1 MSLFHDPELLK
12 QIIIDHYRNPQHQG
26 LTKGKDYSCIDSNV
40 ETCLDDF
47 KIEMLIKNNSVE
59 DANFEGVGCAVST
72 AAIDIL
78 ISLIKHQK
86 LEEAITILSEYFK
99 VIEGIQYNE
108 NMMKEANAFKTI
120 YQHANRINCA
130 KMPAISL
137 LRLIKEKF

>member
-1 MSLFHDPELLK
+1 MSLFNDPELLK

-26 LTKGKDYSCIDSNV
+26 LTKGQGYSCINSNV

-47 KIEMLIKNNSVE
+47 QIEMLIKNNSIE

-78 ISLIKHQK
+78 ISLIENLK
-86 LEEAITILSEYFK
+86 LEKAITILSEYFK
-99 VIEGIQYNE
+99 LIEGTQYNE
-108 NMMKEANAFKTI
+108 NMMQEANAFKTI

-130 KMPAISL
+130 KIPAISL
-137 LRLIKEKF
+137 LKLIKEKF